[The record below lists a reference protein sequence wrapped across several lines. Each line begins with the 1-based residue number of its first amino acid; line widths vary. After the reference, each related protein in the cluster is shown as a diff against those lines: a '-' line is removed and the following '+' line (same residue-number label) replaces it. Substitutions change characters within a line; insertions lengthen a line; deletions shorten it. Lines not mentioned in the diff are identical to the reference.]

1 MGRRLIGQVAFSIS
15 GAYITQNVRSLMLEG
30 EWSRAYSLLV
40 EEMEGMTHDVAVEI
54 LAGTKKLAGDSS
66 EDTGIYLSD
75 DEDMDYRNEIQ
86 EMTGNIF
93 IHAGEMYKFSRIL
106 KTKDIIDLIPKTS
119 LSEESDMCT
128 LLETYVSDDNEN
140 IFEISDETYLLA
152 EKMEANSIPFWF
164 KKSSFPQNVFEFAKK
179 EVSKSNEEILTK
191 ETKPEVKK
199 MTDEDFRNNVLI
211 ACKERNVEW
220 VEATVEI
227 DGVNYT
233 KKYPVDIMKAY
244 ASMNYAE
251 QVKYWEPVSPS
262 SMKMMNDSPFHTD
275 LWLAM
280 GFDLDGEEYNEDNL
294 SYKIFE
300 KIVHRCRFDGVP
312 VGGFKVLNDIKMK
325 KFSGK
330 VVFEEC
336 KNITDKDIL
345 VLPNANLKYE
355 NIAMKAGLVIVE
367 SGTALSHLAIAGKD
381 SALPVIQMPK
391 AMTIL
396 KKCQSL
402 DIDFEK
408 LILSEDCFF

>member
-40 EEMEGMTHDVAVEI
+40 EEMEGMTHEVAVEI

-75 DEDMDYRNEIQ
+75 DEDIDYKNEMQ

-93 IHAGEMYKFSRIL
+93 IHCGELYKFNRIL
-106 KTKDIIDLIPKTS
+106 KTKDIINLIPKSS
-119 LSEESDMCT
+119 LSEETDMSV
-128 LLETYVSDDNEN
+128 LLETYVSDDNED

-164 KKSSFPQNVFEFAKK
+164 KKSSFAQNVFEFAKK
-179 EVSKSNEEILTK
+179 ELSDSKEQVLMK
-191 ETKPEVKK
+191 ESEKEAKK
-199 MTDEDFRNNVLI
+199 MTDEDFRNNVLK

-220 VEATVEI
+220 VETTVEI

-251 QVKYWEPVSPS
+251 QVNYWKPVSPS

-312 VGGFKVLNDIKMK
+312 VGGFKILNDIKMK

-355 NIAMKAGLVIVE
+355 GIAMKAGLVIVE

-408 LILSEDCFF
+408 QTLSEDCFF